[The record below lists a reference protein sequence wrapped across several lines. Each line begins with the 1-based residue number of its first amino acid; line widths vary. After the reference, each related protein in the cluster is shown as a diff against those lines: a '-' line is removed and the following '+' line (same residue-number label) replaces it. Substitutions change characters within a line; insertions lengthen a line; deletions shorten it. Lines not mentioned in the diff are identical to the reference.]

1 MSEREPESAPGPDQP
16 DGAQAPG
23 IPPTN
28 GGPVSRA
35 RKAMGGRLEEAAG
48 RVRELGDRVAAR
60 NPALGPTRPLAYD
73 AARGIDTAAE
83 YVRTREL
90 RAVKVDLE
98 TQVRRHPLAA
108 VAVAFLAG
116 YAVRRLFW

>member
-1 MSEREPESAPGPDQP
+1 MSEREPEPGRGPERPDHSR
-16 DGAQAPG
+16 APG

-35 RKAMGGRLEEAAG
+35 RNAMGGRLEEAAG

-60 NPALGPTRPLAYD
+60 NPVLGPTRPLAYD
-73 AARGIDTAAE
+73 AARGIDSAAE
-83 YVRTREL
+83 YLRTREL
-90 RAVKVDLE
+90 DGMKVDLE

-108 VAVAFLAG
+108 VALAFLAG